1 MITRPLLAETLEDV
15 SLLRFPV
22 IVTPK
27 LDGIR
32 VLKVNGKAVTRKFKD
47 LPNRF
52 VRKQLETILPD
63 GIDGEVMS
71 SGSFQDIQS
80 KIMSFD
86 GEPDFTFHAFDYV
99 QDSLDVSYE
108 NRLKSLENWYSSIAD
123 SRIKLVPSVL
133 IENQEE
139 LLKIEEKYL
148 SMGYE
153 GVMIR
158 CPKGR
163 YKCGRSTLREQILLK
178 LKRFKDD
185 EAEVIG
191 FEERFKNTN
200 EKEKDELGLSKRSS
214 KKDGLVASDTL
225 GALVVKNIKTGQVFN
240 IGSGFDDDLRKEIWT
255 NKEKYLNKIIKYK
268 YQELGMLDLP
278 RFPVFIGFRSE
289 LDL

>member
-1 MITRPLLAETLEDV
+1 
-15 SLLRFPV
+15 
-22 IVTPK
+22 
-27 LDGIR
+27 
-32 VLKVNGKAVTRKFKD
+32 
-47 LPNRF
+47 
-52 VRKQLETILPD
+52 VRKQLEAILPD

>member
-1 MITRPLLAETLEDV
+1 LLAETLEDV